1 MTNSKDKNLKYQVKV
16 SFLYKG
22 LSIAMSF
29 LMVKYMLQYLGVEKY
44 GIWSVILAIINW
56 VLFFDLG
63 IANGIKNKIS
73 SSLSTENTK
82 GAQEYISTG
91 YIILSSFSILIYIIF
106 FSASKLINWQNI
118 LNIYSIPNSEL
129 NLIIST
135 ILFLLLTNFVLSI
148 ILAVVNAV
156 QKSSLIVKNQFLS
169 QLISFTLLLILIKT
183 TNSSLL
189 LLSISFGSSLII
201 SNIILSI
208 WFYKKNS
215 DLSPKLKY
223 FSLSKSKSLSVLG
236 ANFFILQLTILI
248 ILMTDRMII
257 TQLLGPSHVS
267 NYDVLHKYFSA
278 ITIIH
283 TIINTPL
290 WPMYTEAHT
299 KNDFKWISK
308 TLKKMHKIMCLYLVI
323 SFIMVYCGSFIIN
336 LWLNNN
342 EIVLTF
348 SNYVYMAIMIL
359 VLVWHQVYSYFSN
372 GIEKTKIQLVSSLIG
387 AIANIPLSIYFVK
400 YMNMGINGVILA
412 TALSLGIFCILG
424 PIQAYKE
431 LKHMRTRL

>member
-56 VLFFDLG
+56 ILFFDLG

-342 EIVLTF
+342 EIVLIF

>member
-308 TLKKMHKIMCLYLVI
+308 TLKKMHKIMCLYIVI